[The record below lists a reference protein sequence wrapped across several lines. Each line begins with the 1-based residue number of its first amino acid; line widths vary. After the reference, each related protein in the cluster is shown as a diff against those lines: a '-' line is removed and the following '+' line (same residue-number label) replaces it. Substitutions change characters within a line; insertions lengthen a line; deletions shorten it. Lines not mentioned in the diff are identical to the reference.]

1 MAKRDFQDF
10 LSDVENGQFHSDL
23 TTALPEL
30 MRKVRETGLVGDL
43 TIKLRVKP
51 RGRQVDIIPSFTVK
65 APVRKPDPSVF
76 FVDDDGNPS
85 LNDPKQLAL
94 KVVTP
99 PAGRGR
105 LRVAGQ
111 GAAAGDNDSSDD
123 KKGDN

>member
-1 MAKRDFQDF
+1 MGKRDFTDF
-10 LSDVENGQFHSDL
+10 LSDVENGQFHTDL

-85 LNDPKQLAL
+85 LNDPKQLPL
-94 KVVTP
+94 KVVSP
-99 PAGRGR
+99 PANRGR

-111 GAAAGDNDSSDD
+111 TAAAGDDDSDGN
-123 KKGDN
+123 KENN